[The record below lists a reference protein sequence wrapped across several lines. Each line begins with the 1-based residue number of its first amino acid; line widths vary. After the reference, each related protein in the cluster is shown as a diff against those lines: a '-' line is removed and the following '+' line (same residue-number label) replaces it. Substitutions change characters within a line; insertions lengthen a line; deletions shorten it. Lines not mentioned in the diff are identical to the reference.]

1 MPAQKSENP
10 FGKYKGQINGAIAEH
25 ANDPTDYG
33 PQRLPGGIR
42 GGIAQVVECKFDVYK
57 QGDNAGEPYFRA
69 AAVVLEPRTAM
80 DNGHEVDIRG
90 RQTSVMLPCHAT
102 KSRDG
107 SKQSTQAENLAKVMN
122 ELRKM
127 GADTSEVQTTDDLM
141 ELASQVKQAKPYI
154 RFSTSTSAPTPQ
166 FPDPRVWENWNGNQG
181 LEDYAPPE
189 DDGAVDDQTGDDD
202 GPQEEAPLP
211 TPKKAPAKA
220 PPPPPVKGKAKPAPE
235 PEPEAPDED
244 ALLEDLDSLAAAAEE
259 DDDDGLAARDKLF
272 ARATE
277 AGISD
282 EDANNTGTWSEL
294 AALIAE
300 AEAGGAE
307 GEEEAEPEE
316 WEPKAGKPC
325 NYSPLDPKTKKPTK
339 QPVECLIVSI
349 DAKAKTATL
358 KNLSNQKLVYKG
370 VPLLKLSSPD

>member
-10 FGKYKGQINGAIAEH
+10 FAKYKGQVNGALAEH

-42 GGIAQVVECKFDVYK
+42 GGVAQVVECKFDVYK
-57 QGDNAGEPYFRA
+57 NGDNQGEPYFRA
-69 AAVVLEPRTAM
+69 AAVVLEPKTAM
-80 DNGHEVDIRG
+80 DGGHEVDIKG
-90 RQTSVMLPCHAT
+90 RQTSIMLPCHAT

-107 SKQSTQAENLAKVMN
+107 SKQTTQAKALAKVMN

-127 GADTSEVQTTDDLM
+127 GADTSGVSTTDDLL
-141 ELASQVKQAKPYI
+141 ELASQVKQARPFI
-154 RFSTSTSAPTPQ
+154 RFSTSTSPANPPQ
-166 FPDPRVWENWNGNQG
+166 FPQERVWENWNGNQG
-181 LEDYAPPE
+181 LEGYEPPE
-189 DDGAVDDQTGDDD
+189 DEDAVDDQTGEE
-202 GPQEEAPLP
+202 PQEEAPLP

-220 PPPPPVKGKAKPAPE
+220 PPPPAKKGKPA

-244 ALLEDLDSLAAAAEE
+244 ALLEDLDSLAAAAAEE
-259 DDDDGLAARDKLF
+259 DDDDGMAARDKLF

-282 EDANNTGTWSEL
+282 EDANNAPTWPDL

-307 GEEEAEPEE
+307 AEEEAEPEE
-316 WEPKAGKPC
+316 WAPVAGKPC

-339 QPVECLIVSI
+339 NPVECLIVSI

-358 KNLSNQKLVYKG
+358 KNLSNQKLVYKD